1 MIACLLQQQPSLALG
16 NVIGSTIANILGAFA
31 LALWDHRGR
40 MIFGPEAKIYTCVLF
55 AVTSIFTILALKGQ
69 LDFTGGIFFLQGFVV
84 YLAAI
89 GFGIDDGLLTSP
101 IDENVIS
108 DPLSARI
115 EPSESTPLLPTSSN
129 NISPRI
135 GQRIEGIFNNTL
147 RVLVGLIGLSISSFV
162 MSHSTLSLATT
173 FSVSAALL
181 GATVLSLCT
190 ALLPKII
197 RRVQSG
203 VHSPRATVLAS
214 TIASNIVLLTLCMGV
229 ILVVNPEGNKELAA
243 TVITF
248 EIWSVWVSSIVLM
261 FIVWIRAR
269 KWMGGLL
276 LGFYAAYIG
285 SEFIYYNR

>member
-1 MIACLLQQQPSLALG
+1 
-16 NVIGSTIANILGAFA
+16 
-31 LALWDHRGR
+31 

-55 AVTSIFTILALKGQ
+55 VVTSMFTILALKGH
-69 LDFTGGIFFLQGFVV
+69 LDFTGGLFFLQGFVV

-89 GFGIDDGLLTSP
+89 GFGIDDGLLSPP

-115 EPSESTPLLPTSSN
+115 EASESTPLLPTSSSN
-129 NISPRI
+129 TSPRI
-135 GQRIEGIFNNTL
+135 GQRVEGILDNAL
-147 RVLVGLIGLSISSFV
+147 RVIVGLIGLSISSFV
-162 MSHSTLSLATT
+162 MSHSTSSLATT
-173 FSVSAALL
+173 FGVSAALL

-190 ALLPKII
+190 ALMPKII

-214 TIASNIVLLTLCMGV
+214 TTASNIFLLTLCMGV
-229 ILVVNPEGNKELAA
+229 ILVANPEGNKELAA

-248 EIWSVWVSSIVLM
+248 EIWSAWVSSIALM
-261 FIVWIRAR
+261 FIVWIWAR

-276 LGFYAAYIG
+276 LGFYAAFIG
-285 SEFIYYNR
+285 SEFIYYKR

>member
-1 MIACLLQQQPSLALG
+1 MIACLLQRQPSLALG
-16 NVIGSTIANILGAFA
+16 NVMGSTIANILGAFA

-55 AVTSIFTILALKGQ
+55 VATSMFTILALKEL
-69 LDFTGGIFFLQGFVV
+69 LDFTGGLFFLQAFVV

-89 GFGIDDGLLTSP
+89 GFGIDDGLLSPP
-101 IDENVIS
+101 IDENVIT

-115 EPSESTPLLPTSSN
+115 EPSESTPLLPASS
-129 NISPRI
+129 SPRI
-135 GQRIEGIFNNTL
+135 GQRIEGILDNIV
-147 RVLVGLIGLSISSFV
+147 RVIVGLIALSISSFV
-162 MSHSTLSLATT
+162 MSHSTSSLATT

-203 VHSPRATVLAS
+203 VYSPRATVLAS
-214 TIASNIVLLTLCMGV
+214 TIASNIFLLTLCMGV
-229 ILVVNPEGNKELAA
+229 IFVANPEGNKELSAS
-243 TVITF
+243 VITF
-248 EIWSVWVSSIVLM
+248 EIWSAWFSSIALM
-261 FIVWIRAR
+261 FIVWIWAR

-276 LGFYAAYIG
+276 LGFYAAFIG
-285 SEFIYYNR
+285 SDFIYYKR

>member
-1 MIACLLQQQPSLALG
+1 MIACLLQHQPTLALG

-31 LALWDHRGR
+31 LALWDHRGH

-55 AVTSIFTILALKGQ
+55 VVTSMFTILALKGH
-69 LDFTGGIFFLQGFVV
+69 LDFTGGLFFLQGFVV

-89 GFGIDDGLLTSP
+89 GFGIDDELLSPP
-101 IDENVIS
+101 IDENVIT

-115 EPSESTPLLPTSSN
+115 EPSESTPLLPASS
-129 NISPRI
+129 SPRI
-135 GQRIEGIFNNTL
+135 GQRIEGILDNIV
-147 RVLVGLIGLSISSFV
+147 RIIVGLIALFISSFV
-162 MSHSTLSLATT
+162 MSHSTSSLATT
-173 FSVSAALL
+173 FGVSAALL

-214 TIASNIVLLTLCMGV
+214 TTASNIFLLTLCMGV
-229 ILVVNPEGNKELAA
+229 ILVRNPEGSEELAA
-243 TVITF
+243 TVIPF
-248 EIWSVWVSSIVLM
+248 EIWSAWVSSIVLM
-261 FIVWIRAR
+261 FIVWIWAR

-276 LGFYAAYIG
+276 LGFYAAFIG
-285 SEFIYYNR
+285 SEFMFWRR

>member
-1 MIACLLQQQPSLALG
+1 MIACLLQHQPSLALG
-16 NVIGSTIANILGAFA
+16 NVIGSTVANILGAFA

-55 AVTSIFTILALKGQ
+55 AVTSMFTILALKEH
-69 LDFTGGIFFLQGFVV
+69 LDFTGGIFFLQGFIV

-89 GFGIDDGLLTSP
+89 GFGIDDGLLSP
-101 IDENVIS
+101 PVDENVIT

-115 EPSESTPLLPTSSN
+115 EPSESTPLLPASS
-129 NISPRI
+129 SSRI
-135 GQRIEGIFNNTL
+135 GQRIEGILDNIV
-147 RVLVGLIGLSISSFV
+147 RVIVGLIALSISSFV
-162 MSHSTLSLATT
+162 MSHSTSSLAAS
-173 FSVSAALL
+173 FSISVALL

-203 VHSPRATVLAS
+203 IHGPRATVLAS
-214 TIASNIVLLTLCMGV
+214 TTASNIFLLTLCMGV
-229 ILVVNPEGNKELAA
+229 ILLANPEGNTELAA

-248 EIWSVWVSSIVLM
+248 EVWSAWVSSIALM
-261 FIVWIRAR
+261 FIVWIWAR

-276 LGFYAAYIG
+276 LGFYAAFIG
-285 SEFIYYNR
+285 SEFIYYQR

>member
-1 MIACLLQQQPSLALG
+1 MIACLLQRQPSLALG

-31 LALWDHRGR
+31 LALWGHRGR

-55 AVTSIFTILALKGQ
+55 VATSMFTILALKEL
-69 LDFTGGIFFLQGFVV
+69 LDFTGGLFFLQAFVV

-89 GFGIDDGLLTSP
+89 GFGIDDGLLSPP
-101 IDENVIS
+101 IDENVIT

-115 EPSESTPLLPTSSN
+115 EPSESTPLLPASS
-129 NISPRI
+129 SSRI
-135 GQRIEGIFNNTL
+135 GQRIEGILDNIV
-147 RVLVGLIGLSISSFV
+147 RVIVGLIALSISSFV
-162 MSHSTLSLATT
+162 MSHSTSSLATT

-214 TIASNIVLLTLCMGV
+214 TIASNIFLLTLCTGV
-229 ILVVNPEGNKELAA
+229 IFVANPEGNKELAA
-243 TVITF
+243 SVITF
-248 EIWSVWVSSIVLM
+248 EIWSAWVSSIALM
-261 FIVWIRAR
+261 FIVWIWAR

-276 LGFYAAYIG
+276 LGFYAAFIG
-285 SEFIYYNR
+285 SEFIYYKR